1 MLKLC
6 YLSKYNRF
14 VVLISQLNRSF
25 YGLLVDLSL
34 LAGLFRNG
42 GSKVMYI
49 IHSVCTCLSYE
60 FSVYSLISGRNSNVV
75 CSM

>member
-1 MLKLC
+1 MLKLY

-25 YGLLVDLSL
+25 YGLLVDLRL
-34 LAGLFRNG
+34 LAGLFMNG

-49 IHSVCTCLSYE
+49 MHSVCTCMSYE
-60 FSVYSLISGRNSNVV
+60 FGVYSLISGRNSNVV
-75 CSM
+75 YCM